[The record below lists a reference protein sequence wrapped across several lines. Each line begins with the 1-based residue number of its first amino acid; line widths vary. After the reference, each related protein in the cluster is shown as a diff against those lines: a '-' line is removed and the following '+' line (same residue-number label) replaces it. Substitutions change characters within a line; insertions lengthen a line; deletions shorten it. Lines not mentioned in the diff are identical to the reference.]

1 MLRRICVVAAHPQT
15 MSKVLLTGGTGFI
28 GVKCCQVFL
37 DAGWSV
43 HVLDS
48 RLPKSDSTFYGDDKF
63 SFQQGDI
70 CSVKDVE
77 KAINGCDAVVHLAAQ
92 ISVPKSFEHPEENYH
107 TNVVGTQIILDAAL
121 SHGITSLISAS
132 SAAVYGDAAQ
142 LPLSEVHAGSCLS
155 PYAESK
161 WENEHQIQQSRKD
174 GLNAIALRFFNV
186 YGPGQSATG
195 GYASVIPKFIEMI
208 SMGKA
213 PTIYG
218 DGSQTR
224 DFVHVYDVSV
234 AILKLLELQDPFNH
248 GVANVCSQTELSV
261 LKLVE
266 IINQCFAH
274 NGSLE
279 EPLDSIST
287 ASRQGDIHRSCG
299 DKSRLQSMIKWDV
312 EVNFEDGISELVN
325 QVIQG

>member
-1 MLRRICVVAAHPQT
+1 VLRRICVVAAHPQT

-28 GVKCCQVFL
+28 GVKCCQVLL

-48 RLPKSDSTFYGDDKF
+48 RPPKSDSTFYGDDKF
-63 SFQQGDI
+63 SFQRGNI
-70 CSVKDVE
+70 CSAMDVE
-77 KAINGCDAVVHLAAQ
+77 KAIKGCDAVVHLAAQ
-92 ISVPKSFEHPEENYH
+92 ISVPESFEHPEENYH

-132 SAAVYGDAAQ
+132 SAAVYGDADQ

-195 GYASVIPKFIEMI
+195 GYASVIPKFIDMMSIGE
-208 SMGKA
+208 A
-213 PTIYG
+213 PTVHG

-224 DFVHVYDVSV
+224 DFVHVRDVSV
-234 AILKLLELQDPFNH
+234 AILKLLELQEPFRH
-248 GVANVCSQTELSV
+248 KVANVCSQNEHSI

-266 IINQCFAH
+266 VINQGLIL
-274 NGSLE
+274 NNSLE
-279 EPLDSIST
+279 NPLKSIFKDI
-287 ASRQGDIHRSCG
+287 RRGDIHRSLG
-299 DKSRLQSMIKWDV
+299 SNARLQSMIDWTA
-312 EVNFEDGISELVN
+312 EVNFEEGIFELINEVT
-325 QVIQG
+325 QR

>member
-28 GVKCCQVFL
+28 GVKCCQVLL

-48 RLPKSDSTFYGDDKF
+48 RPPKSDSTFYGDDKF
-63 SFQQGDI
+63 SFQQGNI
-70 CSVKDVE
+70 CSAMDVE
-77 KAINGCDAVVHLAAQ
+77 KAIEGCDAVVHLAAQ
-92 ISVPKSFEHPEENYH
+92 ISVPESFEHPEENYH

-121 SHGITSLISAS
+121 SHGITSLVSAS
-132 SAAVYGDAAQ
+132 SAAVYGDADQ

-195 GYASVIPKFIEMI
+195 GYASVIPKFVDMV
-208 SMGKA
+208 SMGEA

-224 DFVHVYDVSV
+224 DFVHVRDVSM
-234 AILKLLELQDPFNH
+234 AILKLLELQEPFSH
-248 GVANVCSQTELSV
+248 SVANVCSQTELSV
-261 LKLVE
+261 IELIE
-266 IINQCFAH
+266 IINRCFVQ
-274 NGSLE
+274 NGSIE
-279 EPLDSIST
+279 EPLQSIST
-287 ASRQGDIHRSCG
+287 DSRQGDIHRSCG
-299 DKSRLQSMIKWDV
+299 NNSRLQSMINWDTGV
-312 EVNFEDGISELVN
+312 DFEDGISELVN
-325 QVIQG
+325 QVI